1 MMNKSNYQECE
12 NALFCRDEFSSFLTS
27 SVTIVLA
34 RAKIGKFF

>member
-12 NALFCRDEFSSFLTS
+12 DALFCRDEFSSLTS